1 MGQFKL
7 KKWHYKLKSQLTDLD
22 DYDEQYQT
30 LCTFHGDTELSGQTL
45 ALRISKEMVNITS

>member
-30 LCTFHGDTELSGQTL
+30 LCTFHGDTELSGKL
-45 ALRISKEMVNITS
+45 